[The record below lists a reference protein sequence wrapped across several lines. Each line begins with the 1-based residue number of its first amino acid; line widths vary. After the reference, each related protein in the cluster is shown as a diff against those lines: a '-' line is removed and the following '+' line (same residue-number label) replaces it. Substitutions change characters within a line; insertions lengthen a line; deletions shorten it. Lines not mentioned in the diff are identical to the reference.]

1 MDEGYN
7 DCMSPSSLSFSIF
20 LSLSFP
26 LFESSTNFSG
36 DRLFSF
42 SDKKRTE
49 GMTGRSSAK
58 RRTALCLLALLLL
71 FFRLSASSVVG
82 EPIPESEFYGKTS
95 DNDFVSIHR
104 FIISLI
110 ARSRYSPHS
119 NLCTCFNRQILLNKL
134 KELFEEKQYVAEREK
149 ELDKERMKIQSIIME
164 GKESEIQSDSD
175 YYAEK
180 LPTPNAVVRQEPQ
193 HSGKRTM
200 ISCE

>member
-1 MDEGYN
+1 MISRDDKSN
-7 DCMSPSSLSFSIF
+7 FQSRLSSPVTDDKFETSGKGKSVTTERLS
-20 LSLSFP
+20 
-26 LFESSTNFSG
+26 TV
-36 DRLFSF
+36 D
-42 SDKKRTE
+42 DKNRTE

-58 RRTALCLLALLLL
+58 RRTAPCLLALLLL
-71 FFRLSASSVVG
+71 LFFHLSPSSVGG
-82 EPIPESEFYGKTS
+82 EPIPSEFYGKTS
-95 DNDFVSIHR
+95 DNDF
-104 FIISLI
+104 
-110 ARSRYSPHS
+110 
-119 NLCTCFNRQILLNKL
+119 ILLNKL

-200 ISCE
+200 ISYMTLCHFKICNMGRKRQFHK

>member
-1 MDEGYN
+1 
-7 DCMSPSSLSFSIF
+7 
-20 LSLSFP
+20 
-26 LFESSTNFSG
+26 
-36 DRLFSF
+36 
-42 SDKKRTE
+42 
-49 GMTGRSSAK
+49 MTGRSSAK
-58 RRTALCLLALLLL
+58 RRTALCLLALLL

-82 EPIPESEFYGKTS
+82 EPIPSEYYGKTS
-95 DNDFVSIHR
+95 DNDFVSI
-104 FIISLI
+104 FYYFSLFFSPIILTH
-110 ARSRYSPHS
+110 SPHS
-119 NLCTCFNRQILLNKL
+119 NRLHVYNRQILLNKL

>member
-1 MDEGYN
+1 
-7 DCMSPSSLSFSIF
+7 
-20 LSLSFP
+20 
-26 LFESSTNFSG
+26 
-36 DRLFSF
+36 
-42 SDKKRTE
+42 
-49 GMTGRSSAK
+49 MTGRSSAK
-58 RRTALCLLALLLL
+58 RRTAPCLLALLLL
-71 FFRLSASSVVG
+71 LFFHLSPSSVGG
-82 EPIPESEFYGKTS
+82 EPIPSEFYGKTS
-95 DNDFVSIHR
+95 DNDFVSIHS
-104 FIISLI
+104 IIFLACYVRI
-110 ARSRYSPHS
+110 VCVYII
-119 NLCTCFNRQILLNKL
+119 NRQILLNKL

>member
-1 MDEGYN
+1 MY
-7 DCMSPSSLSFSIF
+7 
-20 LSLSFP
+20 
-26 LFESSTNFSG
+26 
-36 DRLFSF
+36 
-42 SDKKRTE
+42 
-49 GMTGRSSAK
+49 
-58 RRTALCLLALLLL
+58 
-71 FFRLSASSVVG
+71 
-82 EPIPESEFYGKTS
+82 
-95 DNDFVSIHR
+95 
-104 FIISLI
+104 II
-110 ARSRYSPHS
+110 
-119 NLCTCFNRQILLNKL
+119 NRQILLNKL

>member
-1 MDEGYN
+1 
-7 DCMSPSSLSFSIF
+7 MSVGTVVVVLPSLSVV
-20 LSLSFP
+20 
-26 LFESSTNFSG
+26 
-36 DRLFSF
+36 
-42 SDKKRTE
+42 
-49 GMTGRSSAK
+49 
-58 RRTALCLLALLLL
+58 RRRGTDPRVRVLRQNLGQR
-71 FFRLSASSVVG
+71 FRKHPS
-82 EPIPESEFYGKTS
+82 
-95 DNDFVSIHR
+95 